1 MVEGSNDRRRRHSRA
16 SSELGRAAAAKA
28 ETIQTPTPPPTPI
41 PSAIP
46 HKNTTMASETPPEEV
61 PATAPIPFSS
71 HRLSIPFALRLPA
84 LIAVGATTGSLLGLI
99 HGANE
104 TGLRFRAENAHR
116 LPVTQTGWYLYHKS
130 KNYVA
135 MLGGIKEGVR
145 MAGKQAC
152 WVGVFVASE
161 EGVDRARGAVSR
173 IWSGMREDDHGE
185 VEGASKDFVSTV
197 FAGLGTAGLF
207 SAWNRF
213 PLPTAARVAKMGAKV
228 GLLFG
233 VLQDAVSM
241 MRGRRLGYVE
251 FIKRHTV
258 GVRERGDSSAA
269 TVAT

>member
-1 MVEGSNDRRRRHSRA
+1 
-16 SSELGRAAAAKA
+16 
-28 ETIQTPTPPPTPI
+28 
-41 PSAIP
+41 
-46 HKNTTMASETPPEEV
+46 MASPNDEAPVATPV
-61 PATAPIPFSS
+61 QFSAHRISLPF
-71 HRLSIPFALRLPA
+71 LLRLPTFVT
-84 LIAVGATTGSLLGLI
+84 LGAFTGSILGLI

-116 LPVTQTGWYLYHKS
+116 LPQTQAGWYLYHKS

-135 MLGGIKEGVR
+135 MLGGIKEGIR
-145 MAGKQAC
+145 MASRQAV

-173 IWSGMREDDHGE
+173 VWSGMKENEDGE
-185 VEGASKDFVSTV
+185 IEGASKDFVSTL

-213 PLPTAARVAKMGAKV
+213 PAPTAARLAKMGAKAGLAF
-228 GLLFG
+228 GLL
-233 VLQDAVSM
+233 QDVASV

-258 GVRERGDSSAA
+258 GLGEKEKVSNSVAA
-269 TVAT
+269 T

>member
-1 MVEGSNDRRRRHSRA
+1 MI
-16 SSELGRAAAAKA
+16 AAAVVGIPASFKLGAKA
-28 ETIQTPTPPPTPI
+28 ETFNSNSISKLPCHLLYQE
-41 PSAIP
+41 
-46 HKNTTMASETPPEEV
+46 HTTAMTSETPSEEV

-84 LIAVGATTGSLLGLI
+84 LVAVGATTGSLLGLV

-161 EGVDRARGAVSR
+161 E
-173 IWSGMREDDHGE
+173 GE

-251 FIKRHTV
+251 FVKRHTV
-258 GVRERGDSSAA
+258 GVSERGESSAA
-269 TVAT
+269 SVAT